1 MIGDHR
7 FAVGLTEVS
16 RNVAASLVEAP
27 NDVIAALDARDGD
40 GRNARRARGPFNSGL
55 TSFQ

>member
-1 MIGDHR
+1 
-7 FAVGLTEVS
+7 LTEVS

-27 NDVIAALDARDGD
+27 NDVIAAPGTLATAMA
-40 GRNARRARGPFNSGL
+40 RNARRARGPFNSGL